1 MQAEQALVTGAGSG
15 IGREFVRLALEDGAR
30 VLAVSLI
37 EAELEKLRSDFAQFG
52 DRLTTRAQDLSKPDA
67 AETLSAWCDGEGFQ
81 IDTLFN
87 NAGFA
92 VFGDVVDAD
101 LKRVENM
108 IELSMLS
115 LTKLSALFGARM
127 KARGKGNILNVGST
141 AGMVAAQR
149 FAIYGGS
156 KAYVNFFT
164 VTLRAELAPFG
175 VNVTLLTPGATAT
188 KFAQAAQIDTFGGK
202 SMLKDLFAKGQ
213 ASSPAEVARAG
224 YEGMRKGK
232 AQVLVGKGAR
242 LALLASRLVPLATM
256 PRLSS
261 NL

>member
-1 MQAEQALVTGAGSG
+1 
-15 IGREFVRLALEDGAR
+15 
-30 VLAVSLI
+30 
-37 EAELEKLRSDFAQFG
+37 
-52 DRLTTRAQDLSKPDA
+52 
-67 AETLSAWCDGEGFQ
+67 
-81 IDTLFN
+81 
-87 NAGFA
+87 
-92 VFGDVVDAD
+92 
-101 LKRVENM
+101 
-108 IELSMLS
+108 
-115 LTKLSALFGARM
+115 
-127 KARGKGNILNVGST
+127 
-141 AGMVAAQR
+141 
-149 FAIYGGS
+149 
-156 KAYVNFFT
+156 
-164 VTLRAELAPFG
+164 
-175 VNVTLLTPGATAT
+175 LLTPGATAT